1 MAGMKT
7 ITGTVYGKDY
17 TLACDVGQERHLHTL
32 IGQVNQ
38 RTTRLEGAIGRLP
51 EALMLLYTALM
62 IADELHESQKEVARL
77 NQELEQ
83 ARRLLEQTN
92 ATGQTDTAGL
102 EEAVSQNILEI
113 AARLENVANKL
124 AA

>member
-1 MAGMKT
+1 MTGMKT

-38 RTTRLEGAIGRLP
+38 RTARLEGAIGKLP
-51 EALMLLYTALM
+51 ESLMLLYTALM
-62 IADELHESQKEVARL
+62 IADELHESQKEAARL
-77 NQELEQ
+77 SQELEQ
-83 ARRLLEQTN
+83 ARRLLDQTN
-92 ATGQTDTAGL
+92 ATGATDTAGL
-102 EEAVSQNILEI
+102 EQAVSQNLLEL
-113 AARLENVANKL
+113 AARLDQVANKL

>member
-1 MAGMKT
+1 MTGMKT

-38 RTTRLEGAIGRLP
+38 RTTRLESAIGKLP

-62 IADELHESQKEVARL
+62 VADELHESQKEVARL

-83 ARRLLEQTN
+83 ARRLLDQTSN
-92 ATGQTDTAGL
+92 AGTDVSGL
-102 EEAVSQNILEI
+102 EQAVSQNILEI
-113 AARLENVANKL
+113 AARLDQVANKL

>member
-1 MAGMKT
+1 MTGMKT

-38 RTTRLEGAIGRLP
+38 RTSRLEGAIGKLP

-92 ATGQTDTAGL
+92 ATGSTDTAGL
-102 EEAVSQNILEI
+102 EAAVSQNILEI
-113 AARLENVANKL
+113 ADRLNAVANKL